1 MADDGPPLMSTSRM
15 PAAVHAVV
23 AIIRRGDR
31 FLVVKR
37 ADHLDAG
44 AGHWS
49 PVSGRIE
56 EGETEE
62 QALRREVREEVALDV
77 VAERKVAVLPTADAA
92 YVLHYWTAR
101 VQGGRA
107 SVASDESSALRWVTL
122 AEMSRLQPRFEED
135 VEIVRALLREP
146 RGPERGGA

>member
-1 MADDGPPLMSTSRM
+1 MSTSRV
-15 PAAVHAVV
+15 PGAVHAVV

-31 FLVVKR
+31 FLMVRR
-37 ADHLDAG
+37 ADHLPAG

-62 QALRREVREEVALDV
+62 EALRREVREEIGLDV
-77 VAERKVAVLPTADAA
+77 VADRKVAVLPTTDAA

-107 SVASDESSALRWVTL
+107 SVVSDEVSELRWVTI
-122 AEMSRLQPRFEED
+122 AEMDRLQPRFEED
-135 VEIVRALLREP
+135 VAIVRALLGET
-146 RGPERGGA
+146 RGPEHGAA